1 MMCRFGAKRL
11 QQIRPGRALHLDA
24 AQSPK
29 HRDWK
34 AVGCD
39 IGGTPI
45 GFAKLRIG
53 PQFYAV
59 IEIKREDAK
68 SVAIPRIIHDIGNG
82 LRHGM
87 NIDGYSI
94 DVKISILIR
103 HSVTSPSAAMQGRWV
118 KHAPPRLLAIP
129 PTSVAAYEA

>member
-29 HRDWK
+29 HRNWK
-34 AVGCD
+34 PVGRD
-39 IGGTPI
+39 IGSTPI
-45 GFAKLRIG
+45 GFAKLRIS

-59 IEIKREDAK
+59 IKIKREDAK
-68 SVAIPRIIHDIGNG
+68 SVAILRIIHDIENR

-94 DVKISILIR
+94 DVKISNFIR
-103 HSVTSPSAAMQGRWV
+103 HSVASPSAAMQDRWV